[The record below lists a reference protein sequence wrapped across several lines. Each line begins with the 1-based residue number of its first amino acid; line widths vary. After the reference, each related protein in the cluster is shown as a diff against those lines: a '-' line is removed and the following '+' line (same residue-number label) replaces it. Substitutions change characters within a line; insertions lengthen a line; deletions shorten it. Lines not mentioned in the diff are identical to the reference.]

1 MIESYKKELE
11 NATKNV
17 DFSTKRAHF
26 HMISIEELDL
36 MYKNFYEINNLNIS
50 FEENLDLDNYSFF
63 LYENWLARFNDY

>member
-26 HMISIEELDL
+26 HIIRIEELDL